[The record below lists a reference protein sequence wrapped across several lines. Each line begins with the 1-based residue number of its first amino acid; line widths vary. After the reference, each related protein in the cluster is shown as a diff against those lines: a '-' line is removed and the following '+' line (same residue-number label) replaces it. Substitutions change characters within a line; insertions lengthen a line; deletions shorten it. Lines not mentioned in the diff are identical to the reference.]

1 VIVVSCYHD
10 RGDFPQVLYFIDKS
24 HRTLI
29 WLDTLG
35 VKDSGVLSEMS
46 VIVALTKG
54 MYAINIWNKGI
65 IVSKK
70 KGRPLRAGDGR
81 ERLV

>member
-1 VIVVSCYHD
+1 MIAVSCYRD
-10 RGDFPQVLYFIDKS
+10 CGDFPQVLYFIDKS

-29 WLDTLG
+29 WLGTLG

-54 MYAINIWNKGI
+54 MCAINIWNKGI
-65 IVSKK
+65 IVRKK
-70 KGRPLRAGDGR
+70 RSSFT
-81 ERLV
+81 

>member
-1 VIVVSCYHD
+1 VIAVSCYHD

-24 HRTLI
+24 RRTLI

-54 MYAINIWNKGI
+54 MCTINIWNKGI
-65 IVSKK
+65 IVRKK
-70 KGRPLRAGDGR
+70 RSSFTCW
-81 ERLV
+81 